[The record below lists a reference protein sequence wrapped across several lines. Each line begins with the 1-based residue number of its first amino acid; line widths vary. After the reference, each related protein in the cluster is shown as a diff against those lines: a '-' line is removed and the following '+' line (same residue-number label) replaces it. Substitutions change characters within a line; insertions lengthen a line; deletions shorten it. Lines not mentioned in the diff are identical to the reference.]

1 MRNRK
6 LHKRLKKRKEDGFTF
21 FEIIVALIIIA
32 ILSSLVGITV
42 FNNIV
47 KAQRISAK
55 SQIQTFS
62 LALNSYFTDCGTF
75 PTTEQGLDAL
85 WEKPTS
91 SPSPDGWRGPYLD
104 HAIPKDPWD
113 HDYVYSSDNV
123 PHGLPFEIKSFGPDG
138 TEGGEGND
146 KDIISWEELEY

>member
-1 MRNRK
+1 LNKIKRNGK
-6 LHKRLKKRKEDGFTF
+6 IKHKKEEGFTF

-47 KAQRISAK
+47 KAQRIAAK

-62 LALNSYFTDCGTF
+62 LALNSYYTDCGSF

-85 WEKPTS
+85 WEKPSS
-91 SPSPDGWRGPYLD
+91 SPSPEGWRGPYLD
-104 HAIPKDPWD
+104 HAVPLDPWD
-113 HDYVYSSDNV
+113 NEYVYSTDNV
-123 PHGLPFEIKSFGPDG
+123 PHGLPFEIMSHGPDG
-138 TEGGEGND
+138 TEGGEGNN
-146 KDIISWEELEY
+146 KDIVSWEELEY